1 MFTLVAV
8 LAIGTLAVLI
18 PIWTAVRVSVREVLS
33 TQ

>member
-1 MFTLVAV
+1 V

-18 PIWTAVRVSVREVLS
+18 PIWTAIRVSVREVLS